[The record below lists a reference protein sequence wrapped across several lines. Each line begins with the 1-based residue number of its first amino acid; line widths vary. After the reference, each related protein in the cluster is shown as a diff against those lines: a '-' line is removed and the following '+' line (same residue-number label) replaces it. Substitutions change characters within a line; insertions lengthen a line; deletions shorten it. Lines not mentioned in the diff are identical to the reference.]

1 MAIVLLSRNSCL
13 TCLFLS
19 LSGRFKLMTFVF
31 AFECSNIQTFDFVN
45 VMNSNIAMH
54 NHLFVFRLLFTF
66 KYVLC

>member
-1 MAIVLLSRNSCL
+1 M

-31 AFECSNIQTFDFVN
+31 AFECSNVQTFDFVN
-45 VMNSNIAMH
+45 VMNSNITIH

-66 KYVLC
+66 KYVVCRKT